1 MSAVGAGGY
10 RRLISSISPDALRL
24 FGRPYI
30 LQHCLNTLRQE
41 RITLGYQT
49 YMTDALANL
58 IGAEERWYDMVA
70 GLVENRPQPP
80 QPSADEVIARIKN
93 GLNGGDET

>member
-1 MSAVGAGGY
+1 MLH
-10 RRLISSISPDALRL
+10 LI
-24 FGRPYI
+24 GKPYI
-30 LQHCLNTLRQE
+30 MQHCIIASRQE
-41 RITLGYQT
+41 RLALSYQA
-49 YMTDALANL
+49 YMTDALAHL

-93 GLNGGDET
+93 GLNGGDKT

>member
-1 MSAVGAGGY
+1 MLH
-10 RRLISSISPDALRL
+10 LI
-24 FGRPYI
+24 GKPYI
-30 LQHCLNTLRQE
+30 AQHCITALRQE
-41 RITLGYQT
+41 QLALSYQS
-49 YMTDALANL
+49 YVTDALANL

-93 GLNGGDET
+93 GMNGGDET

>member
-30 LQHCLNTLRQE
+30 LQHCLNALRQE
-41 RITLGYQT
+41 RITLSYQA
-49 YMTDALANL
+49 YMTDALASFA
-58 IGAEERWYDMVA
+58 GMSERWYDRVES
-70 GLVENRPQPP
+70 LVENRPQPP

>member
-30 LQHCLNTLRQE
+30 LQHCLDTLRQE
-41 RITLGYQT
+41 HITLSYQA
-49 YMTDALANL
+49 YMTDTLAYL
-58 IGAEERWYDMVA
+58 AGAEERWYDRVA

>member
-1 MSAVGAGGY
+1 MLH
-10 RRLISSISPDALRL
+10 LI
-24 FGRPYI
+24 GKPYI
-30 LQHCLNTLRQE
+30 MQHCIIASRKEQLALS
-41 RITLGYQT
+41 YQA

-70 GLVENRPQPP
+70 GLVENRPQLP

-93 GLNGGDET
+93 GLNGGDGT

>member
-30 LQHCLNTLRQE
+30 LQHCLDTLRQE
-41 RITLGYQT
+41 QLALSYQA
-49 YMTDALANL
+49 YVTDTLANL
-58 IGAEERWYDMVA
+58 TGAEERWYDRVA

>member
-30 LQHCLNTLRQE
+30 LQHCLNALRQE
-41 RITLGYQT
+41 RITLSYQA
-49 YMTDALANL
+49 YMTDALAHL
-58 IGAEERWYDMVA
+58 MARKSGGTTWWP
-70 GLVENRPQPP
+70 GLWKTAHSRRSRPLM
-80 QPSADEVIARIKN
+80 K
-93 GLNGGDET
+93 

>member
-24 FGRPYI
+24 FGKPYI
-30 LQHCLNTLRQE
+30 LQHCLDTLRQE
-41 RITLGYQT
+41 HITLSYQA
-49 YMTDALANL
+49 YMTDALMYL
-58 IGAEERWYDMVA
+58 TGAEERWYDMVA

>member
-1 MSAVGAGGY
+1 MLH
-10 RRLISSISPDALRL
+10 LI
-24 FGRPYI
+24 GKPYI
-30 LQHCLNTLRQE
+30 MQHCIIASRREQLDISYRA
-41 RITLGYQT
+41 

-70 GLVENRPQPP
+70 GLVENRPQTP

-93 GLNGGDET
+93 GLNGGDEA

>member
-1 MSAVGAGGY
+1 MLH
-10 RRLISSISPDALRL
+10 LI
-24 FGRPYI
+24 GKPYI
-30 LQHCLNTLRQE
+30 VQHCIIASRQE
-41 RITLGYQT
+41 QLELSYQA

-58 IGAEERWYDMVA
+58 TGVEERWYDMMA

-80 QPSADEVIARIKN
+80 QPSADEAIARIKN

>member
-1 MSAVGAGGY
+1 MLH
-10 RRLISSISPDALRL
+10 LI
-24 FGRPYI
+24 GKPYI
-30 LQHCLNTLRQE
+30 MQHCIIASRREQLDISYR
-41 RITLGYQT
+41 T

-58 IGAEERWYDMVA
+58 IGAEERWYDMVS

-93 GLNGGDET
+93 GLNGGDGT